1 MAMNRKD
8 IYKEI
13 LLDIYRRAKDGG
25 LISEDE
31 YQDTEDIINSYEFS
45 SIDTSTLTGCHLT
58 FAASIRDWDGANDDV
73 ITSSTHIYLANVA
86 ADNVCYFKQLFCQIS
101 GGGFAVVTTKQLYND
116 VSGGEADK
124 FLKKAELI
132 WPIIYQDDAKK
143 AEFWNLFENNNDK
156 GFYILTDEILN
167 NDDEYWNAY
176 SFGYLLY
183 VNEHGFEKDVSI
195 DFTPSTQYSTT
206 LSFQKANKYY
216 QYYELYNLISESHY
230 CNDILRRFLVMY
242 QIIENM
248 CYRRHLAKI
257 SHGGTRGFVRKTIAF
272 AHKGSDKEAEEIIK
286 GFVELF
292 PNAEVAITDADIQ
305 PYATELFDE
314 YRIPGGGH
322 SNNKIGKI
330 IYNIRNSIVHNKA
343 TELHFAY
350 GNVSDYSNL
359 VPLIK
364 LLIEKIEPMIVELIN
379 DPTRHSLDYAIKQM
393 ILY

>member
-13 LLDIYRRAKDGG
+13 LLDIYKKAKETGW
-25 LISEDE
+25 ISEDE
-31 YQDTEDIINSYEFS
+31 YDDAEDDINSYTFS
-45 SIDTSTLTGCHLT
+45 SIDTSKLRGCYQT
-58 FAASIRDWDGANDDV
+58 FAASIKDWDGANDDV

-86 ADNVCYFKQLFCQIS
+86 DDNICYFKQLFCQTS
-101 GGGFAVVTTKQLYND
+101 GGGFAVVTTKQLFDN
-116 VSGGEADK
+116 VANSETDK

-132 WPIIYQDDAKK
+132 WPIIYQDNAQKVR
-143 AEFWNLFENNNDK
+143 FWDLCTNNNDN
-156 GFYILTDEILN
+156 GYYILTDEILN
-167 NDDEYWNAY
+167 NEDEYWNAY

-183 VNEHGFEKDVSI
+183 VNEHGFEKHVSI

-230 CNDILRRFLVMY
+230 CNDILRRYLVMY

-257 SHGGTRGFVRKTIAF
+257 SQGDKRAFVRKSIAL
-272 AHKGSDKEAEEIIK
+272 ANKGLDRETEEIIN
-286 GFVELF
+286 GFAELF
-292 PNAEVAITDADIQ
+292 PNAEVAITAADIQ
-305 PYATELFDE
+305 PFATALTDN
-314 YRIPGGGH
+314 YGISGNH
-322 SNNKIGKI
+322 NNKKIGKI

-350 GNVSDYSNL
+350 GNVSDYSIL

-364 LLIEKIEPMIVELIN
+364 LLINRIEPMIVELIN
-379 DPTRHSLDYAIKQM
+379 DPARQSLDYSNKEM
-393 ILY
+393 PLY

>member
-13 LLDIYRRAKDGG
+13 LLDIYKKAKDAD

-31 YQDTEDIINSYEFS
+31 YDDAEDDINSYTFS
-45 SIDTSTLTGCHLT
+45 SIDTSKLTGCYQT
-58 FAASIRDWDGANDDV
+58 FAASIKDWDGANDDV
-73 ITSSTHIYLANVA
+73 ITSSARIYLASVA
-86 ADNVCYFKQLFCQIS
+86 DDNNCYFKQLFCQIS
-101 GGGFAVVTTKQLYND
+101 GGGFAVVTTKQLYDD

-132 WPIIYQDDAKK
+132 WPIIYQDDTKK
-143 AEFWNLFENNNDK
+143 AEFWDLCTNNNDN
-156 GFYILTDEILN
+156 GYYILTDEILN
-167 NDDEYWNAY
+167 NEDEYWNAY

-230 CNDILRRFLVMY
+230 CNDILRRYLVMY

-257 SHGGTRGFVRKTIAF
+257 SEGNKRAFVRKSIAL
-272 AHKGSDKEAEEIIK
+272 ANKGFDRETEEIIN
-286 GFVELF
+286 GFAELF
-292 PNAEVAITDADIQ
+292 PHADLAITAVEIQ
-305 PYATELFDE
+305 PFATALTDN
-314 YRIPGGGH
+314 YGISGNH
-322 SNNKIGKI
+322 NNKKIGKI

-343 TELHFAY
+343 TDLHFSY
-350 GNVSDYSNL
+350 GNVSEYSTL

-364 LLIEKIEPMIVELIN
+364 LLINRIEPMVIEILN
-379 DPTRHSLDYAIKQM
+379 DPTKIMLDYDKKVM
-393 ILY
+393 YLY

>member
-1 MAMNRKD
+1 MNRKD

-13 LLDIYRRAKDGG
+13 LLDIYKKAKDAD

-31 YQDTEDIINSYEFS
+31 YDDAEDDINSYTFS
-45 SIDTSTLTGCHLT
+45 SIDTSKLTGCYQT
-58 FAASIRDWDGANDDV
+58 FAASIKDWDGANDDV
-73 ITSSTHIYLANVA
+73 ITSSARIYLASVA
-86 ADNVCYFKQLFCQIS
+86 DDNNCYFKQLFCQIS
-101 GGGFAVVTTKQLYND
+101 GGGFAVVTTKQLYDD

-132 WPIIYQDDAKK
+132 WPIIYQDDTKK
-143 AEFWNLFENNNDK
+143 AEFWDLCTNNNDN
-156 GFYILTDEILN
+156 GYYILTDEILN
-167 NDDEYWNAY
+167 NEDEYWNAY

-183 VNEHGFEKDVSI
+183 VNEHGFDKDVRI

-230 CNDILRRFLVMY
+230 CNDILRRYLVMY

-257 SHGGTRGFVRKTIAF
+257 SQGDKRAFVRKSIAL
-272 AHKGSDKEAEEIIK
+272 ANKGFDRETEEIIN
-286 GFVELF
+286 GFAELF
-292 PNAEVAITDADIQ
+292 PNAEVAITAADIQ
-305 PYATELFDE
+305 PFATALTDN
-314 YRIPGGGH
+314 YGISGNH
-322 SNNKIGKI
+322 NNKKIGKI

-350 GNVSDYSNL
+350 GNVSDYSIL

-364 LLIEKIEPMIVELIN
+364 LLINRIEPMVIDIIN
-379 DPTRHSLDYAIKQM
+379 DPTKNSLDYSTKEM
-393 ILY
+393 YLY

>member
-13 LLDIYRRAKDGG
+13 LLDIYKKAKETGW
-25 LISEDE
+25 ISEDE
-31 YQDTEDIINSYEFS
+31 YDDAEDDINSYTFS
-45 SIDTSTLTGCHLT
+45 SIDTSKLRGCYQT
-58 FAASIRDWDGANDDV
+58 FAASIKDWDGANDDV

-86 ADNVCYFKQLFCQIS
+86 ADNICYFKQLFCQTS
-101 GGGFAVVTTKQLYND
+101 AGSFAVVTTKQLFDN
-116 VSGGEADK
+116 VANSEADK

-132 WPIIYQDDAKK
+132 WPIIYQDDTKK
-143 AEFWNLFENNNDK
+143 AEFWDLCTNNNDN
-156 GFYILTDEILN
+156 GYYILTDEILN
-167 NDDEYWNAY
+167 NEDEYWNAY

-183 VNEHGFEKDVSI
+183 VNEHGFDKDVRI

-230 CNDILRRFLVMY
+230 CNDILRRYLVMY

-257 SHGGTRGFVRKTIAF
+257 SEGDKRAFVRKSIAL
-272 AHKGSDKEAEEIIK
+272 ANKGFDKETEEIIN
-286 GFVELF
+286 GFAELF
-292 PNAEVAITDADIQ
+292 PYAYLAITAVEIQ
-305 PYATELFDE
+305 PFANVLLDE
-314 YRIPGGGH
+314 YCIPGGGH
-322 SNNKIGKI
+322 GSKKIGKI

-343 TELHFAY
+343 TELHFSY
-350 GNVSDYSNL
+350 GNVSEYSAL

-364 LLIEKIEPMIVELIN
+364 LLINRIEPMIVELIN
-379 DPTRHSLDYAIKQM
+379 DPARQSLDYSTREM
-393 ILY
+393 PLY

>member
-13 LLDIYRRAKDGG
+13 LLDIYKKAKDAD

-31 YQDTEDIINSYEFS
+31 YDDAEDDINSYTFS
-45 SIDTSTLTGCHLT
+45 SIDTSKLRGCYQT
-58 FAASIRDWDGANDDV
+58 FAASIKDWDGANDDV
-73 ITSSTHIYLANVA
+73 ITSSTHIYLANVSA
-86 ADNVCYFKQLFCQIS
+86 NNVSYFKQLFCQTS
-101 GGGFAVVTTKQLYND
+101 GGGFAVVTTKQLFDN
-116 VSGGEADK
+116 VANSEADK

-132 WPIIYQDDAKK
+132 WPIIYQDNVQKVR
-143 AEFWNLFENNNDK
+143 FWDLCTNNNDN
-156 GFYILTDEILN
+156 GYYIITDEILN
-167 NDDEYWNAY
+167 NEDEYWNAY

-195 DFTPSTQYSTT
+195 DFTPFTQYSTT

-230 CNDILRRFLVMY
+230 CNDILRRYLVMY

-257 SHGGTRGFVRKTIAF
+257 SEGDKRAFVRKSIAL
-272 AHKGSDKEAEEIIK
+272 ANKGFDRETEEIIN
-286 GFVELF
+286 GFAELF
-292 PNAEVAITDADIQ
+292 PHADLAITAVEIQ
-305 PYATELFDE
+305 PFETALTDNYG
-314 YRIPGGGH
+314 ISGNH
-322 SNNKIGKI
+322 NNKKIGKI

-350 GNVSDYSNL
+350 GNVSDYSIL

-364 LLIEKIEPMIVELIN
+364 LLINRIEPMVIEILN
-379 DPTRHSLDYAIKQM
+379 DPTKIMLDYDKKVM
-393 ILY
+393 YLY

>member
-1 MAMNRKD
+1 MNRKD

-13 LLDIYRRAKDGG
+13 LLDIYKKAKETGW
-25 LISEDE
+25 ISEDE
-31 YQDTEDIINSYEFS
+31 YDDAEDDINSYTFS
-45 SIDTSTLTGCHLT
+45 SIDTSKLIGCYQT
-58 FAASIRDWDGANDDV
+58 FAASIKDWDGANDDV

-86 ADNVCYFKQLFCQIS
+86 ADNICYFKQLFCQTS
-101 GGGFAVVTTKQLYND
+101 AGSFAVVTTKQLFDN
-116 VSGGEADK
+116 VANSEADK

-132 WPIIYQDDAKK
+132 WPIIYQDNAQKVR
-143 AEFWNLFENNNDK
+143 FWDLCTNNNDN
-156 GFYILTDEILN
+156 GYYILTDEILN
-167 NDDEYWNAY
+167 NEDEYWNAY

-183 VNEHGFEKDVSI
+183 VNEHGFEKHVSI

-230 CNDILRRFLVMY
+230 CNDILRRYLVMY

-257 SHGGTRGFVRKTIAF
+257 SEGDKRAFVRKSIAL
-272 AHKGSDKEAEEIIK
+272 ANKGFDKETEEIIN
-286 GFVELF
+286 GFAELF
-292 PNAEVAITDADIQ
+292 PHADLAITAVEIQ
-305 PYATELFDE
+305 PFATALTDN
-314 YRIPGGGH
+314 YGISGNH
-322 SNNKIGKI
+322 NNKKIGKI

-350 GNVSDYSNL
+350 GNVSEYSIL

-364 LLIEKIEPMIVELIN
+364 LLINRIEPMVIEILN
-379 DPTRHSLDYAIKQM
+379 DPTKIMLDYDKKVM
-393 ILY
+393 YLY

>member
-13 LLDIYRRAKDGG
+13 LLDIYKKAKETGW
-25 LISEDE
+25 ISEDE
-31 YQDTEDIINSYEFS
+31 YDDAEDDINSYTFS
-45 SIDTSTLTGCHLT
+45 SIDTSKLTGCYQT
-58 FAASIRDWDGANDDV
+58 FAASIKDWDGANDDV
-73 ITSSTHIYLANVA
+73 ITSSARIYLASVA
-86 ADNVCYFKQLFCQIS
+86 DDNKCYFKQLFCQIS
-101 GGGFAVVTTKQLYND
+101 GGGFAVVTTKQLYDD

-132 WPIIYQDDAKK
+132 WPIIYQDDTKK
-143 AEFWNLFENNNDK
+143 AEFWDLCTNNNDN
-156 GFYILTDEILN
+156 GYYILTDEILN
-167 NDDEYWNAY
+167 NEDEYWNAY

-183 VNEHGFEKDVSI
+183 VNEHGFDKDVRI

-230 CNDILRRFLVMY
+230 CNDILRRYLVMY

-257 SHGGTRGFVRKTIAF
+257 SEGDKRAFVRKSIAL
-272 AHKGSDKEAEEIIK
+272 ANKGFDKETEEIIN
-286 GFVELF
+286 GFAELF
-292 PNAEVAITDADIQ
+292 PYAYLAITAVEIQ
-305 PYATELFDE
+305 PFANVLFDE
-314 YRIPGGGH
+314 YCIPGGGH
-322 SNNKIGKI
+322 GNKKIGKI

-343 TELHFAY
+343 TELHFSY
-350 GNVSDYSNL
+350 GNVSEYSAL

-364 LLIEKIEPMIVELIN
+364 LLINRIEPMVIEILN
-379 DPTRHSLDYAIKQM
+379 DPTKIMLDYDKKVM
-393 ILY
+393 YLY

>member
-1 MAMNRKD
+1 MNRKD

-13 LLDIYRRAKDGG
+13 LLDIYKKAKDAD

-31 YQDTEDIINSYEFS
+31 YDDAEDDINSYTFS
-45 SIDTSTLTGCHLT
+45 SIDTSKLTGCYQT
-58 FAASIRDWDGANDDV
+58 FAASIKDWDGANDDV
-73 ITSSTHIYLANVA
+73 ITSSARIYLASVA
-86 ADNVCYFKQLFCQIS
+86 DDNNCYFKQLFCQIS
-101 GGGFAVVTTKQLYND
+101 GGGFAVVTTKQLYDD

-132 WPIIYQDDAKK
+132 WPIIYQDDTKK
-143 AEFWNLFENNNDK
+143 AEFWDLCTNNNDN
-156 GFYILTDEILN
+156 GYYILTDEILN
-167 NDDEYWNAY
+167 NEDEYWNAY

-183 VNEHGFEKDVSI
+183 VNEHGFDKDVRI

-230 CNDILRRFLVMY
+230 CNDILRRYLVMY

-257 SHGGTRGFVRKTIAF
+257 SQGDKRAFVRKSIAL
-272 AHKGSDKEAEEIIK
+272 ANKGFDRETEEIIN
-286 GFVELF
+286 GFAELF
-292 PNAEVAITDADIQ
+292 PNAEVAITAADIQ
-305 PYATELFDE
+305 PFATALTDN
-314 YRIPGGGH
+314 YGISGNH
-322 SNNKIGKI
+322 NNKKIGKI

-350 GNVSDYSNL
+350 GNVSDYSIL

-364 LLIEKIEPMIVELIN
+364 LLINRIEPMIVELIN
-379 DPTRHSLDYAIKQM
+379 DPARQSLDYSNKEM
-393 ILY
+393 PLY

>member
-1 MAMNRKD
+1 MNRKD

-13 LLDIYRRAKDGG
+13 LLDIYKKAKDAD
-25 LISEDE
+25 LLSEDE
-31 YQDTEDIINSYEFS
+31 YDDAEDDINSYTFS
-45 SIDTSTLTGCHLT
+45 SIDTSKLTGCYQT
-58 FAASIRDWDGANDDV
+58 FAASIKDWDGANDDV
-73 ITSSTHIYLANVA
+73 ITSSARIYLASVA
-86 ADNVCYFKQLFCQIS
+86 DDNNCYFKQLFCQIS
-101 GGGFAVVTTKQLYND
+101 GGGFAVVTTKQLYDD

-132 WPIIYQDDAKK
+132 WPIIYQDDTKK
-143 AEFWNLFENNNDK
+143 AEFWDLCTNNNDN
-156 GFYILTDEILN
+156 GYYILTDEILN
-167 NDDEYWNAY
+167 NEDEYWNAY

-183 VNEHGFEKDVSI
+183 VNEHGFDKDVRI

-230 CNDILRRFLVMY
+230 CNDILRRYLVMY

-257 SHGGTRGFVRKTIAF
+257 SQGDKRAFVRKSIAL
-272 AHKGSDKEAEEIIK
+272 ANKGFDRETEEIIN
-286 GFVELF
+286 GFAELF
-292 PNAEVAITDADIQ
+292 PNAEVAITAADIQ
-305 PYATELFDE
+305 PFATALTEN
-314 YRIPGGGH
+314 YGISGNH
-322 SNNKIGKI
+322 NNKKIGKI

-350 GNVSDYSNL
+350 GNVSDYSIL

-364 LLIEKIEPMIVELIN
+364 LLINRIEPMIVELIN
-379 DPTRHSLDYAIKQM
+379 DPARQSLDYSNKEM
-393 ILY
+393 PLY

>member
-1 MAMNRKD
+1 MNRKD
-8 IYKEI
+8 IYKHI
-13 LLDIYRRAKDGG
+13 LLDIYKRAKDNY

-31 YQDTEDIINSYEFS
+31 YDDAEDDINSYAFS
-45 SIDTSTLTGCHLT
+45 CLNTSKLTGCHLT
-58 FAASIRDWDGANDDV
+58 FAASIKDWDGANDDV
-73 ITSSTHIYLANVA
+73 ITSSSHIYLANVA
-86 ADNVCYFKQLFCQIS
+86 AGNDDYFKQIFCQTS
-101 GGGFAVVTTKQLYND
+101 GGSFAIVTTKQLYDN
-116 VSGGEADK
+116 VLGGDAVK

-132 WPIIYQDDAKK
+132 WPIIYQNDAQK
-143 AEFWNLFENNNDK
+143 AQFWDLCTNNNDN
-156 GFYILTDEILN
+156 GYYILTNDILN
-167 NDDEYWNAY
+167 NDNEYWNAY

-183 VNEHGFEKDVSI
+183 VNEHGFEKDVRI
-195 DFTPSTQYSTT
+195 DFTPSTQYSAT
-206 LSFQKANKYY
+206 LSFHKANKYY

-248 CYRRHLAKI
+248 CYRRHLAKM
-257 SHGGTRGFVRKTIAF
+257 SHGDKRGFVRKTIAF
-272 AHKGSDKEAEEIIK
+272 ATKGSDKEAEEIIK

-292 PNAEVAITDADIQ
+292 PNADKAITVADIQ
-305 PYATELFDE
+305 RFAAELFDE
-314 YRIPGGGH
+314 YHIPGGGH

-379 DPTRHSLDYAIKQM
+379 DPTRQNLEYANKEM

>member
-1 MAMNRKD
+1 MAMNRID

-13 LLDIYRRAKDGG
+13 LLDIYKKAKDAD

-31 YQDTEDIINSYEFS
+31 YDDAEDDINSYTFS
-45 SIDTSTLTGCHLT
+45 SIDTSKLTGCYQT
-58 FAASIRDWDGANDDV
+58 FAASIKDWDGANDDV
-73 ITSSTHIYLANVA
+73 ITSSTHIYLANVSA
-86 ADNVCYFKQLFCQIS
+86 NNVSYFKQLFCQTS
-101 GGGFAVVTTKQLYND
+101 AGSFAVVTTKQLFDN
-116 VSGGEADK
+116 VANSEADK

-132 WPIIYQDDAKK
+132 WSIIYQDNAQKVR
-143 AEFWNLFENNNDK
+143 FWDLCTNNNDN
-156 GFYILTDEILN
+156 GYYILTDEILN
-167 NDDEYWNAY
+167 NEDEYWNAY

-230 CNDILRRFLVMY
+230 CNDILRRYLVMY

-257 SHGGTRGFVRKTIAF
+257 SEGNKRAFVRKSIAL
-272 AHKGSDKEAEEIIK
+272 ANKGFDRETEEIIN
-286 GFVELF
+286 GFAELF
-292 PNAEVAITDADIQ
+292 PNAYLAITAVEIQ
-305 PYATELFDE
+305 PFATALTDN
-314 YRIPGGGH
+314 YGISGNH
-322 SNNKIGKI
+322 NNKKIGKI

-350 GNVSDYSNL
+350 GNVSDYSIL

-364 LLIEKIEPMIVELIN
+364 LLINRIEPMVIDIIN
-379 DPTRHSLDYAIKQM
+379 DPTKNSLDYSTKEM
-393 ILY
+393 YLY

>member
-13 LLDIYRRAKDGG
+13 LLDIYKKAKDAD

-31 YQDTEDIINSYEFS
+31 YDDAEDDINSYTFS
-45 SIDTSTLTGCHLT
+45 SIDTSKLTGCYQT
-58 FAASIRDWDGANDDV
+58 FAASIKDWDGANDDV
-73 ITSSTHIYLANVA
+73 ITSSARIYLASVA
-86 ADNVCYFKQLFCQIS
+86 DDNNCYFKQLFCQIS
-101 GGGFAVVTTKQLYND
+101 GGGFAVVTTKQLYDD

-132 WPIIYQDDAKK
+132 WPIIYQDDTKK
-143 AEFWNLFENNNDK
+143 AEFWDLCTNNNDN
-156 GFYILTDEILN
+156 GYYILTDEILN
-167 NDDEYWNAY
+167 NEDEYWNAY

-183 VNEHGFEKDVSI
+183 VNEHGFDKDVRI

-230 CNDILRRFLVMY
+230 CNDILRRYLVMY

-257 SHGGTRGFVRKTIAF
+257 SQGDKRAFVRKSIAL
-272 AHKGSDKEAEEIIK
+272 ANKGFDRETEEIIN
-286 GFVELF
+286 GFAELF
-292 PNAEVAITDADIQ
+292 PNAEVAITAADIQ
-305 PYATELFDE
+305 PFATALTDN
-314 YRIPGGGH
+314 YGISGNH
-322 SNNKIGKI
+322 NNKKIGKI

-350 GNVSDYSNL
+350 GNVSDYSIL

-364 LLIEKIEPMIVELIN
+364 LLINRIEPMIVELIN
-379 DPTRHSLDYAIKQM
+379 DPARQSLDYSNKEM
-393 ILY
+393 PLY

>member
-13 LLDIYRRAKDGG
+13 LLDIYKKAKDAD

-31 YQDTEDIINSYEFS
+31 YDDAEDDINSYTFS
-45 SIDTSTLTGCHLT
+45 SIDTSKLTGCYQT
-58 FAASIRDWDGANDDV
+58 FAASIKEWDGANDDV

-86 ADNVCYFKQLFCQIS
+86 ADNVCYFKQLFCQTS
-101 GGGFAVVTTKQLYND
+101 GGSFAIVTTKQLYDN
-116 VSGGEADK
+116 VLGGDAVK

-143 AEFWNLFENNNDK
+143 AEFWNLCENNNDK

-167 NDDEYWNAY
+167 NDGDYWNAY
-176 SFGYLLY
+176 SFGYLLF
-183 VNEHGFEKDVSI
+183 VNEKGFEKDVRI
-195 DFTPSTQYSTT
+195 DFTSSKQYSAT
-206 LSFQKANKYY
+206 LSFHKANKYY

-257 SHGGTRGFVRKTIAF
+257 SHGGTRGFVRKTIAL
-272 AHKGSDKEAEEIIK
+272 ANKGFDRETEEIIN
-286 GFVELF
+286 GFAELF
-292 PNAEVAITDADIQ
+292 PNAYLAIAAVEIQ
-305 PYATELFDE
+305 PFETALTEN
-314 YRIPGGGH
+314 YGISGNH
-322 SNNKIGKI
+322 NSKKIGKI

-350 GNVSDYSNL
+350 GNVSDYSHL

-364 LLIEKIEPMIVELIN
+364 LLIEKIEPMIIELIN
-379 DPTRHSLDYAIKQM
+379 DPTRQNLEYANKEM

>member
-13 LLDIYRRAKDGG
+13 LLDIYKKAKETGW
-25 LISEDE
+25 ISEDE
-31 YQDTEDIINSYEFS
+31 YDDAEDDINSYTFS
-45 SIDTSTLTGCHLT
+45 SIDTSKLIGCYQT
-58 FAASIRDWDGANDDV
+58 FAASIKDWDGANDDV

-86 ADNVCYFKQLFCQIS
+86 ADNICYFKQLFCQTS
-101 GGGFAVVTTKQLYND
+101 AGSFAVVTTKQLFDN
-116 VSGGEADK
+116 VANSEADK

-132 WPIIYQDDAKK
+132 WPIIYQDNAQKVR
-143 AEFWNLFENNNDK
+143 FWDLCTNNNDN
-156 GFYILTDEILN
+156 GYYILTDEILN
-167 NDDEYWNAY
+167 NEDEYWNAY

-183 VNEHGFEKDVSI
+183 VNEHGFEKHVSI

-230 CNDILRRFLVMY
+230 CNDILRRYLVMY

-257 SHGGTRGFVRKTIAF
+257 SEGDKRAFVRKSIAL
-272 AHKGSDKEAEEIIK
+272 ANKGFDKETEEIIN
-286 GFVELF
+286 GFAELF
-292 PNAEVAITDADIQ
+292 PHADLAITAVEIQ
-305 PYATELFDE
+305 PFATALTDN
-314 YRIPGGGH
+314 YGISGNH
-322 SNNKIGKI
+322 NNKKIGKI

-350 GNVSDYSNL
+350 GNVSEYSIL

-364 LLIEKIEPMIVELIN
+364 LLINRIEPMVIEILN
-379 DPTRHSLDYAIKQM
+379 DPTKIMLDYDKKVM
-393 ILY
+393 YLY

>member
-13 LLDIYRRAKDGG
+13 LLDIYKKAKDAD

-31 YQDTEDIINSYEFS
+31 YDDAEDDINSYTFS
-45 SIDTSTLTGCHLT
+45 SIDTSKLRGCYQT
-58 FAASIRDWDGANDDV
+58 FAASIKDWDGANDDV

-86 ADNVCYFKQLFCQIS
+86 ADNICYFKQLFCQTS
-101 GGGFAVVTTKQLYND
+101 AGSFAVVTTKQLFDN
-116 VSGGEADK
+116 VANSEGDK

-132 WPIIYQDDAKK
+132 WPIIYQDNAQKVR
-143 AEFWNLFENNNDK
+143 FWDLCTNNNDN
-156 GFYILTDEILN
+156 GYYILTDEILN
-167 NDDEYWNAY
+167 NEDEYWNAY

-183 VNEHGFEKDVSI
+183 VNEHGFEKHVSI

-230 CNDILRRFLVMY
+230 CNDILRRYLVMY

-257 SHGGTRGFVRKTIAF
+257 SEGDKRAFVRKSIAL
-272 AHKGSDKEAEEIIK
+272 ANKGFDKETEEIIN
-286 GFVELF
+286 GFAELF
-292 PNAEVAITDADIQ
+292 PHADLAITAVEIQ
-305 PYATELFDE
+305 PFATALTDN
-314 YRIPGGGH
+314 YGISGNH
-322 SNNKIGKI
+322 NNKKIGKI

-350 GNVSDYSNL
+350 GNVSDYSIL

-364 LLIEKIEPMIVELIN
+364 LLINRIEPMVIEILN
-379 DPTRHSLDYAIKQM
+379 DPTKIMLDYDKKVM
-393 ILY
+393 YLY

>member
-1 MAMNRKD
+1 MNRKD
-8 IYKEI
+8 IYKSI
-13 LLDIYRRAKDGG
+13 LLDIYKRAMDDT

-31 YQDTEDIINSYEFS
+31 YEDAEDDINSYAFS
-45 SIDTSTLTGCHLT
+45 SINTSKLTGCYLT
-58 FAASIRDWDGANDDV
+58 FANSIKDWDGANDDV
-73 ITSSTHIYLANVA
+73 ITSSSNIYLANVT
-86 ADNVCYFKQLFCQIS
+86 ADNVCYFKQLFCQTP
-101 GGGFAVVTTKQLYND
+101 GGDFAVITTKQLHDNVLVGD
-116 VSGGEADK
+116 AVK

-132 WPIIYQDDAKK
+132 WPIIYQNDAQKTQ
-143 AEFWNLFENNNDK
+143 FWDLCANNKDN
-156 GFYILTDEILN
+156 GYYILTDEILN
-167 NDDEYWNAY
+167 NDNEYWNAY

-183 VNEHGFEKDVSI
+183 VNEHGFDKDVSI
-195 DFTPSTQYSTT
+195 DFTPSKQYSAA
-206 LSFQKANKYY
+206 LSFHKANKYY

-257 SHGGTRGFVRKTIAF
+257 SHGDKRGFVRKSIAF
-272 AHKGSDKEAEEIIK
+272 ANKGSEKEEEEIIK

-292 PNAEVAITDADIQ
+292 PNADAAITDVDIQ
-305 PYATELFDE
+305 PFATELLDE
-314 YRIPGGGH
+314 YCIPGGGH
-322 SNNKIGKI
+322 SNKKIGKI

-350 GNVSDYSNL
+350 GNVSDYSDL

-379 DPTRHSLDYAIKQM
+379 DPTRQSLEYANKEM
-393 ILY
+393 VLY

>member
-13 LLDIYRRAKDGG
+13 LLDIYKKAKDAD

-31 YQDTEDIINSYEFS
+31 YDDAEDDINSYTFS
-45 SIDTSTLTGCHLT
+45 SIDTSKLTGCYQT
-58 FAASIRDWDGANDDV
+58 FAASIKDWDGANDDV
-73 ITSSTHIYLANVA
+73 ITSSARIYLASVA
-86 ADNVCYFKQLFCQIS
+86 DDNNCYFKQLFCQIS
-101 GGGFAVVTTKQLYND
+101 GGGFAVVTTKQLYDD

-132 WPIIYQDDAKK
+132 WPITYQDDTKK
-143 AEFWNLFENNNDK
+143 AEFWDLCTNNNDN
-156 GFYILTDEILN
+156 GYYILTDEILN
-167 NDDEYWNAY
+167 NEDEYWNAY

-183 VNEHGFEKDVSI
+183 VNEHGFDKDVRI

-230 CNDILRRFLVMY
+230 CNDILRRYLVMY

-257 SHGGTRGFVRKTIAF
+257 SQGDKRAFVRKSIAL
-272 AHKGSDKEAEEIIK
+272 ANKGFDRETEEIIN
-286 GFVELF
+286 GFAELF
-292 PNAEVAITDADIQ
+292 PNAEVAITAADIQ
-305 PYATELFDE
+305 PFATALTDN
-314 YRIPGGGH
+314 YGISGNH
-322 SNNKIGKI
+322 NNKKIGKI

-350 GNVSDYSNL
+350 GNVSDYSIL

-364 LLIEKIEPMIVELIN
+364 LLINRIEPMIVELIN
-379 DPTRHSLDYAIKQM
+379 DPARQSLDYSNKEM
-393 ILY
+393 PLY

>member
-1 MAMNRKD
+1 MNRKD

-13 LLDIYRRAKDGG
+13 LLDIYKKAKDAD

-31 YQDTEDIINSYEFS
+31 YDDAEDDINSYTFS
-45 SIDTSTLTGCHLT
+45 SIDTSKLTGCYQT
-58 FAASIRDWDGANDDV
+58 FAASIKDWDGANDDV
-73 ITSSTHIYLANVA
+73 ITSSARIYLASVA
-86 ADNVCYFKQLFCQIS
+86 DDNNCYFKQLFCQIS
-101 GGGFAVVTTKQLYND
+101 GGGFAVVTTKQLYDD

-132 WPIIYQDDAKK
+132 WPIIYQDDTKK
-143 AEFWNLFENNNDK
+143 AEFWDLCTNNNDN
-156 GFYILTDEILN
+156 GYYILTDEILN
-167 NDDEYWNAY
+167 NEDEYWNAY

-183 VNEHGFEKDVSI
+183 VNEHGFDKDVRI

-230 CNDILRRFLVMY
+230 CNDILRRYLVMY

-257 SHGGTRGFVRKTIAF
+257 SQGDKRAFVRKSIAL
-272 AHKGSDKEAEEIIK
+272 ANKGFDRETEEIIN
-286 GFVELF
+286 GFAELF
-292 PNAEVAITDADIQ
+292 PNAEVAITAADIQ
-305 PYATELFDE
+305 PFATALTDN
-314 YRIPGGGH
+314 YGISGNH
-322 SNNKIGKI
+322 NNKKIGKI

-343 TELHFAY
+343 TELHFSY
-350 GNVSDYSNL
+350 GNVSEYSAL

-364 LLIEKIEPMIVELIN
+364 LLINRIEPMIVELIN
-379 DPTRHSLDYAIKQM
+379 DPARQSLDYSNKEM
-393 ILY
+393 PLY

>member
-1 MAMNRKD
+1 MNRKD
-8 IYKEI
+8 IYKSI
-13 LLDIYRRAKDGG
+13 LLDIYKRAVDDN

-31 YQDTEDIINSYEFS
+31 YEDAEDDINSYAFL
-45 SIDTSTLTGCHLT
+45 SINTSKLTGCYLT
-58 FAASIRDWDGANDDV
+58 FANSIKDWDGANDDV
-73 ITSSTHIYLANVA
+73 ITSSSHIYIAYVA
-86 ADNVCYFKQLFCQIS
+86 ADNVCYFKQLFCQTP
-101 GGGFAVVTTKQLYND
+101 GGDFAVITTKLLHDN
-116 VSGGEADK
+116 VLGGDAVK

-143 AEFWNLFENNNDK
+143 TQFWDLCANNNDN
-156 GFYILTDEILN
+156 GYYILTDEILN

-183 VNEHGFEKDVSI
+183 VNEHEFDKDARI
-195 DFTPSTQYSTT
+195 DFTPSTQYSAT
-206 LSFQKANKYY
+206 LSFHKANKYY
-216 QYYELYNLISESHY
+216 QYYELFNLISESHY
-230 CNDILRRFLVMY
+230 CNDILRRYLVMY
-242 QIIENM
+242 HIIENM

-257 SHGGTRGFVRKTIAF
+257 SQGDKRGFVRKSIAF
-272 AHKGSDKEAEEIIK
+272 ANKGSEKENEEIIK

-292 PNAEVAITDADIQ
+292 PSAEVAITDADIQ
-305 PYATELFDE
+305 PFDNVLLDE
-314 YRIPGGGH
+314 YSIQRGGH
-322 SNNKIGKI
+322 GNKKIGKI

-379 DPTRHSLDYAIKQM
+379 DPNRQSLEYANKEM
-393 ILY
+393 VLY

>member
-1 MAMNRKD
+1 MNRKD

-13 LLDIYRRAKDGG
+13 LLDIYKKAKDAD

-31 YQDTEDIINSYEFS
+31 YDDAEDDINSYTFS
-45 SIDTSTLTGCHLT
+45 RIDTSKLTGCYQT
-58 FAASIRDWDGANDDV
+58 FAASIKDWDGANDDV
-73 ITSSTHIYLANVA
+73 ITSSSHIYLANVA
-86 ADNVCYFKQLFCQIS
+86 DDNICYFKQLFCQIS
-101 GGGFAVVTTKQLYND
+101 AGSFAVVTTKQLFDN
-116 VSGGEADK
+116 VANSEADK

-132 WPIIYQDDAKK
+132 WPIIYQDNAQKVR
-143 AEFWNLFENNNDK
+143 FWDLCTNNNDN
-156 GFYILTDEILN
+156 GYYILTDEILN
-167 NDDEYWNAY
+167 NEDEYWNAY

-183 VNEHGFEKDVSI
+183 VNEHGFDKDVRI

-230 CNDILRRFLVMY
+230 CNDILRRYLVMY

-257 SHGGTRGFVRKTIAF
+257 SQGDKRAFVRKSIAL
-272 AHKGSDKEAEEIIK
+272 ANKGFDRETEEIIN
-286 GFVELF
+286 GFAELF
-292 PNAEVAITDADIQ
+292 PNAEVAITAADIQ
-305 PYATELFDE
+305 PFATALTDN
-314 YRIPGGGH
+314 YGISGNH
-322 SNNKIGKI
+322 NNKKIGKI

-350 GNVSDYSNL
+350 GNVSDYSIL

-364 LLIEKIEPMIVELIN
+364 LLINRIEPMIVELIN
-379 DPTRHSLDYAIKQM
+379 DPARQSLDYSNKEM
-393 ILY
+393 PLY

>member
-13 LLDIYRRAKDGG
+13 LLDIYKKAKETGW
-25 LISEDE
+25 ISEDE
-31 YQDTEDIINSYEFS
+31 YDDAEDDINSYTFS
-45 SIDTSTLTGCHLT
+45 SIDTSKLTGCYQT
-58 FAASIRDWDGANDDV
+58 FAASIKDWDGANDDV
-73 ITSSTHIYLANVA
+73 ITSSARIYLASVA
-86 ADNVCYFKQLFCQIS
+86 DDNNCYFKQLFCQIS
-101 GGGFAVVTTKQLYND
+101 GGGFAVVTTKQLYDD

-132 WPIIYQDDAKK
+132 WPIIYQDDTKK
-143 AEFWNLFENNNDK
+143 AEFWDLCTNNNDN
-156 GFYILTDEILN
+156 GYYILTDEILN
-167 NDDEYWNAY
+167 NEDEYWNAY

-183 VNEHGFEKDVSI
+183 VNEHGFDKDVRI

-230 CNDILRRFLVMY
+230 CNDILRRYLVMY

-257 SHGGTRGFVRKTIAF
+257 SEGDKRAFVRKSIAL
-272 AHKGSDKEAEEIIK
+272 ANKGFDKETEEIIN
-286 GFVELF
+286 GFAELF
-292 PNAEVAITDADIQ
+292 PHADLAITAVEIQ
-305 PYATELFDE
+305 PFATALTDN
-314 YRIPGGGH
+314 YGISGNH
-322 SNNKIGKI
+322 NNKKIGKI

-350 GNVSDYSNL
+350 GNVSEYSIL

-364 LLIEKIEPMIVELIN
+364 LLINRIEPMVIEILN
-379 DPTRHSLDYAIKQM
+379 DPTKIMLDYDKKVM
-393 ILY
+393 YLY

>member
-13 LLDIYRRAKDGG
+13 LLDIYKKAKETGW
-25 LISEDE
+25 ISEDE
-31 YQDTEDIINSYEFS
+31 YDDAEDDINSYTFS
-45 SIDTSTLTGCHLT
+45 SIDTSKLRGCYQT
-58 FAASIRDWDGANDDV
+58 FAASIKDWDGANDDV

-86 ADNVCYFKQLFCQIS
+86 ADNICYFKQLFCQTS
-101 GGGFAVVTTKQLYND
+101 AGSFAVVTTKQLFDN
-116 VSGGEADK
+116 VANSEGDK

-132 WPIIYQDDAKK
+132 WPIIYQDNAQKVR
-143 AEFWNLFENNNDK
+143 FWDLCTNNNDN
-156 GFYILTDEILN
+156 GYYILTDEILN
-167 NDDEYWNAY
+167 NEDEYWNAY

-183 VNEHGFEKDVSI
+183 VNEHGFEKHVSI

-230 CNDILRRFLVMY
+230 CNDILRRYLVMY

-257 SHGGTRGFVRKTIAF
+257 SEGDKRAFVRKSIAL
-272 AHKGSDKEAEEIIK
+272 ANKGFDKETEEIIN
-286 GFVELF
+286 GFAELF
-292 PNAEVAITDADIQ
+292 PHADLAITAVEIQ
-305 PYATELFDE
+305 PFATALTDN
-314 YRIPGGGH
+314 YGISGNH
-322 SNNKIGKI
+322 NNKKIGKI

-350 GNVSDYSNL
+350 GNVSEYSIL
-359 VPLIK
+359 VPLIR
-364 LLIEKIEPMIVELIN
+364 LLINRIEPMVIEILN
-379 DPTRHSLDYAIKQM
+379 DPTKIMLDYDKKVM
-393 ILY
+393 YLY

>member
-1 MAMNRKD
+1 MNRKD

-13 LLDIYRRAKDGG
+13 LLDIYKKAKDAD

-31 YQDTEDIINSYEFS
+31 YDDAEDDINSYTFS
-45 SIDTSTLTGCHLT
+45 SIDTSKLTGCYQT
-58 FAASIRDWDGANDDV
+58 FAASIKDWDGANDDV
-73 ITSSTHIYLANVA
+73 ITSSARIYLASVA
-86 ADNVCYFKQLFCQIS
+86 DDNNCYFKQLFCQIS
-101 GGGFAVVTTKQLYND
+101 GGGFAVVTTKQLYDD

-132 WPIIYQDDAKK
+132 WPIIYQDDTKK
-143 AEFWNLFENNNDK
+143 AEFWDLCTNNNDN
-156 GFYILTDEILN
+156 GYYILTDEILN
-167 NDDEYWNAY
+167 NEDEYWNAY

-183 VNEHGFEKDVSI
+183 VNEHGFDKDVRI

-230 CNDILRRFLVMY
+230 CNDILRRYLVMY

-257 SHGGTRGFVRKTIAF
+257 SQGDKRAFVRKSIAL
-272 AHKGSDKEAEEIIK
+272 ANKGFDRETEEIIN
-286 GFVELF
+286 GFAELF
-292 PNAEVAITDADIQ
+292 PNAEVAITAADIQ
-305 PYATELFDE
+305 PFATALTDN
-314 YRIPGGGH
+314 YGISGNH
-322 SNNKIGKI
+322 NNKKIGKI

-350 GNVSDYSNL
+350 GNVSDYSIL

-364 LLIEKIEPMIVELIN
+364 LLLNRIEPMIVELIN
-379 DPTRHSLDYAIKQM
+379 DPARQSLDYSTREM
-393 ILY
+393 PLY

>member
-13 LLDIYRRAKDGG
+13 LLDIYKKAKETGW
-25 LISEDE
+25 ISEDE
-31 YQDTEDIINSYEFS
+31 YDDAEDDINSYTFS
-45 SIDTSTLTGCHLT
+45 SIDTSKLTGCYQT
-58 FAASIRDWDGANDDV
+58 FAASIKDWDGANDDV

-86 ADNVCYFKQLFCQIS
+86 ADNICYFKQLFCQTS
-101 GGGFAVVTTKQLYND
+101 AGSFAVVTTKQLFDN
-116 VSGGEADK
+116 VANSEADK

-132 WPIIYQDDAKK
+132 WPIIYQDNAQKVR
-143 AEFWNLFENNNDK
+143 FWDLCTNNNDN
-156 GFYILTDEILN
+156 GYYILTDEILN
-167 NDDEYWNAY
+167 NEDEYWNAY

-183 VNEHGFEKDVSI
+183 VNEHGFEKHVSI

-230 CNDILRRFLVMY
+230 CNDILRRYLVMY

-257 SHGGTRGFVRKTIAF
+257 SEGDKRAFVRKSIAL
-272 AHKGSDKEAEEIIK
+272 ANKGFDKETEEIIN
-286 GFVELF
+286 GFAELF
-292 PNAEVAITDADIQ
+292 PHADLAITAVEIQ
-305 PYATELFDE
+305 PFATALTDN
-314 YRIPGGGH
+314 YGISGNH
-322 SNNKIGKI
+322 NNKKIGKI

-350 GNVSDYSNL
+350 GNVSEYSIL
-359 VPLIK
+359 VPLIR
-364 LLIEKIEPMIVELIN
+364 LLINRIEPMVIEILN
-379 DPTRHSLDYAIKQM
+379 DPTKIMLDYDKKVM
-393 ILY
+393 YLY

>member
-1 MAMNRKD
+1 MK
-8 IYKEI
+8 
-13 LLDIYRRAKDGG
+13 AKDAD

-31 YQDTEDIINSYEFS
+31 YDDAEDDINSYTFS
-45 SIDTSTLTGCHLT
+45 SIDTSKLTGCYQT
-58 FAASIRDWDGANDDV
+58 FAASIKDWDGANDDV
-73 ITSSTHIYLANVA
+73 ITSSTHIYLANVSA
-86 ADNVCYFKQLFCQIS
+86 NNVSYFKQLFCQTS
-101 GGGFAVVTTKQLYND
+101 AGSFAVVTTKQLFDN
-116 VSGGEADK
+116 VANSEADK

-132 WPIIYQDDAKK
+132 WSIIYQDNAQKVR
-143 AEFWNLFENNNDK
+143 FWDLCTNNNDN
-156 GFYILTDEILN
+156 GYYILTDEILN
-167 NDDEYWNAY
+167 NEDEYWNAY

-230 CNDILRRFLVMY
+230 CNDILRRYLVMY

-257 SHGGTRGFVRKTIAF
+257 SEGNKRAFVRKSIAL
-272 AHKGSDKEAEEIIK
+272 ANKGFDRETEEIIN
-286 GFVELF
+286 GFAELF
-292 PNAEVAITDADIQ
+292 PNAYLAITAVEIQ
-305 PYATELFDE
+305 PFATALTDN
-314 YRIPGGGH
+314 YGISGNH
-322 SNNKIGKI
+322 NNKKIGKI

-350 GNVSDYSNL
+350 GNVSDYSIL

-364 LLIEKIEPMIVELIN
+364 LLINRIEPMVIDIIN
-379 DPTRHSLDYAIKQM
+379 DPTKNSLDYSTKEM
-393 ILY
+393 YLY

>member
-13 LLDIYRRAKDGG
+13 LLDIYKKAKDAD
-25 LISEDE
+25 LLSEDE
-31 YQDTEDIINSYEFS
+31 YDDAEDDINSYTFS
-45 SIDTSTLTGCHLT
+45 SIDTSKLTGCYQT
-58 FAASIRDWDGANDDV
+58 FAASIKDWDGANDDV
-73 ITSSTHIYLANVA
+73 ITSSARIYLASVA
-86 ADNVCYFKQLFCQIS
+86 DDNNCYFKQLFCQIS
-101 GGGFAVVTTKQLYND
+101 GGGFAVVTTKQLYDD

-132 WPIIYQDDAKK
+132 WPIIYQDDTKK
-143 AEFWNLFENNNDK
+143 AEFWDLCTNNNDN
-156 GFYILTDEILN
+156 GYYILTDEILN
-167 NDDEYWNAY
+167 NEDEYWNAY

-183 VNEHGFEKDVSI
+183 VNEHGFDKDVRI

-230 CNDILRRFLVMY
+230 CNDILRRYLVMY

-257 SHGGTRGFVRKTIAF
+257 SQGDKRAFVRKSIAL
-272 AHKGSDKEAEEIIK
+272 ANKGFDRETEEIIN
-286 GFVELF
+286 GFAELF
-292 PNAEVAITDADIQ
+292 PNAEVAITAADIQ
-305 PYATELFDE
+305 PFATALTEN
-314 YRIPGGGH
+314 YGISGNH
-322 SNNKIGKI
+322 NNKKIGKI

-350 GNVSDYSNL
+350 GNVSDYSIL

-364 LLIEKIEPMIVELIN
+364 LLINRIEPMIVELIN
-379 DPTRHSLDYAIKQM
+379 DPARQSLDYSNKEM
-393 ILY
+393 PLY

>member
-13 LLDIYRRAKDGG
+13 LLDIYKKAKDAD

-31 YQDTEDIINSYEFS
+31 YDDAEDDINSYTFS
-45 SIDTSTLTGCHLT
+45 SIDTSKLTGCYQT
-58 FAASIRDWDGANDDV
+58 FAASIKDWDGANDDV
-73 ITSSTHIYLANVA
+73 ITSSARIYLASVA
-86 ADNVCYFKQLFCQIS
+86 DDNNCYFKQLFCQIS
-101 GGGFAVVTTKQLYND
+101 GGGFAVVTTKQLYDD

-132 WPIIYQDDAKK
+132 WPIIYQDDTKK
-143 AEFWNLFENNNDK
+143 AEFWDLCTNNNDN
-156 GFYILTDEILN
+156 GYYILTDEILN
-167 NDDEYWNAY
+167 NEDEYWNAY

-183 VNEHGFEKDVSI
+183 VNEHGFDKDVRI

-230 CNDILRRFLVMY
+230 CNDILRRYLVMY

-257 SHGGTRGFVRKTIAF
+257 SQGDKRAFVRKSIAL
-272 AHKGSDKEAEEIIK
+272 ANKGFDRETEEIIN
-286 GFVELF
+286 GFAELF
-292 PNAEVAITDADIQ
+292 PNAEVAITAADIQ
-305 PYATELFDE
+305 PFATALTDN
-314 YRIPGGGH
+314 YGISGNH
-322 SNNKIGKI
+322 NNKKIGKI

-350 GNVSDYSNL
+350 GNVSDYSIL

-364 LLIEKIEPMIVELIN
+364 LLINMIEPMIVELIN
-379 DPTRHSLDYAIKQM
+379 DPARQSLDYSNKEM
-393 ILY
+393 PLY

>member
-13 LLDIYRRAKDGG
+13 LLDIYKKAKETGW
-25 LISEDE
+25 ISEDE
-31 YQDTEDIINSYEFS
+31 YDDAEDDINSYTFS
-45 SIDTSTLTGCHLT
+45 SIDTSKLTGCYQT
-58 FAASIRDWDGANDDV
+58 FAASIKDWDGANDDV
-73 ITSSTHIYLANVA
+73 ITSSARIYLASVA
-86 ADNVCYFKQLFCQIS
+86 DDNNCYFKQLFCQIS
-101 GGGFAVVTTKQLYND
+101 GGDFAVVTTKQLYDD

-132 WPIIYQDDAKK
+132 WPIIYQDDTKK
-143 AEFWNLFENNNDK
+143 AEFWDLCTNNNDN
-156 GFYILTDEILN
+156 GYYILTDEILN
-167 NDDEYWNAY
+167 NEDEYWNAY

-183 VNEHGFEKDVSI
+183 VNEHGFDKDVRI

-230 CNDILRRFLVMY
+230 CNDILRRYLVMY

-257 SHGGTRGFVRKTIAF
+257 SEGDKRAFVRKSIAL
-272 AHKGSDKEAEEIIK
+272 ANKGFDKETEEIIN
-286 GFVELF
+286 GFAELF
-292 PNAEVAITDADIQ
+292 PHADLAITAVEIQ
-305 PYATELFDE
+305 PFATALTDN
-314 YRIPGGGH
+314 YGISGNH
-322 SNNKIGKI
+322 NNKKIGKI

-343 TELHFAY
+343 TELHFSY

-379 DPTRHSLDYAIKQM
+379 DPTRQSLEYANKEIV
-393 ILY
+393 LY